1 MIGWES
7 CMTGNSGKNEKD
19 RILVRNRKSSGLR
32 GCCYGTWCR
41 HSIVPASG
49 GVGFQDP
56 TSISGL
62 MK

>member
-1 MIGWES
+1 MIGWDS
-7 CMTGNSGKNEKD
+7 CITGNSGKDEKD
-19 RILVRNRKSSGLR
+19 RILVRNRKSNGSR
-32 GCCYGTWCR
+32 GWCYGTSCR

-62 MK
+62 KK